1 MKDSYMVVYCENRM
15 IKKGN
20 KKMGIGKKVMY
31 TMGRGQFR
39 NLQEGL
45 EREWLLTNGIGGVSN
60 KTIIGASN
68 HMHSGYLSVSLNPP
82 ADRWTVLNNVWERF
96 IIEGKEY
103 DLAAQQYMAQEKQ
116 GYRYLNRFELD
127 ILPTYYYQVKDVTL
141 KKTIAMK
148 HGKNTV
154 VVCYEV
160 ENGMDAVDLRITPQ
174 FNCRPYGVTT
184 EASELQFDVEQDGQM
199 LKLHPKAHPMTITFY
214 TSEGSYIDRGT
225 FPVSMATPNYLIE
238 ENEVYAM
245 DVRTGFLGVDNHYT
259 PYDISVELKPY
270 EKKKFFLECTVD
282 QLEEADGFA
291 IAAEYKERMQHIME
305 QTGEDALLQ
314 KLAWAADAFVVE
326 RKIVLPE
333 EKMHLLHTTTA
344 DRVHD
349 SEGAVFLKTILAGYP
364 WFMDWG
370 RDTMIALQGLT
381 LPTKRFK
388 DARQILESF
397 SWFVKKGML
406 PNVFPNSS
414 KEEPMYNTIDA
425 ALWYFYSVYKYL
437 EYTGGK
443 EDYEFVEEKIYA
455 SLEEIIHYYKNGTE
469 YNIHMDTDGLITGGS
484 DKDQLTWMDVR
495 VGDWVVTPRHGKA
508 VEINALWYNALCVMT
523 RLAKRFGKD
532 FIEYEQMAAVTKKSF
547 CEKFWNEEK
556 QCLYDCIESRE
567 DGTEHYDDSIRPN
580 QIWAVSLPFT
590 MLPKEQEKKI
600 VQVVYRHLYTPYG
613 IRSLSNEDPRYQKEY
628 IGKLI
633 KRDGAYHMG
642 TAWGYISGGF
652 ITAYCKVH
660 DHSIDATKKAK
671 EMCEYFAQHMEDG
684 CLNGIAEV
692 FDGDFSCTG
701 RGCYTQAWSVG
712 EVLRAYSEDVLPYL

>member
-1 MKDSYMVVYCENRM
+1 
-15 IKKGN
+15 
-20 KKMGIGKKVMY
+20 MGLNHKVKY
-31 TMGRGQFR
+31 TMGRSQFR
-39 NLQEGL
+39 SLQEGL
-45 EREWLLTNGIGGVSN
+45 EKEWLLTNGIGGVSN
-60 KTIIGASN
+60 KTIVGATN

-82 ADRWTVLNNVWERF
+82 ADRWTVLNNVWERVL
-96 IIEGKEY
+96 IKGNEY
-103 DLAAQQYMAQEKQ
+103 DLAAQEYIGQEKD

-127 ILPTYYYQVKDVTL
+127 ILPSYYYQVKDVTI

-160 ENGMDAVDLRITPQ
+160 ENGMEPVDLRITPL
-174 FNCRPYGVTT
+174 FNCRPYGVST
-184 EASELQFDVEQDGQM
+184 EASALQFDKERNGQI
-199 LKLHPKAHPMTITFY
+199 LKLYPKAHPMTITFY
-214 TSEGSYIDRGT
+214 ASEGNYIDRST
-225 FPVSMATPNYLIE
+225 FPTSMATPNYLIE
-238 ENEVYAM
+238 ENEVYRM
-245 DVRTGFLGVDNHYT
+245 DNRTGFLGVDNHYT
-259 PYDISVELKPY
+259 PYDVSVELKPY
-270 EKKKFFLECTVD
+270 EKKKFFMECTVD
-282 QLEEADGFA
+282 ELEQEDGFA
-291 IAAEYKERMQHIME
+291 IAREYKNRMQHIME
-305 QTGEDALLQ
+305 QTGEDPLLQ

-333 EKMHLLHTTTA
+333 EKKDLIHTTSA
-344 DRVHD
+344 DRID
-349 SEGAVFLKTILAGYP
+349 GREGTVFLKTILAGYP

-388 DARQILESF
+388 DTRQILESF
-397 SWFVKKGML
+397 SWFIKDGML
-406 PNVFPNSS
+406 PNVFPDNS
-414 KEEPMYNTIDA
+414 KEQPMYNTIDA

-443 EDYEFVEEKIYA
+443 EDYDFVEEKIYEG
-455 SLEEIIHYYKNGTE
+455 LEQIIHFYKVGTHFQ
-469 YNIHMDTDGLITGGS
+469 IHMDTDGLIAGGS

-508 VEINALWYNALCVMT
+508 VEINALWYNALCVMAK
-523 RLAKRFGKD
+523 LSKRFGKD
-532 FIEYEQMAAVTKKSF
+532 ATEYEQMAEVTKKSF
-547 CEKFWNEEK
+547 CEKFWNEK
-556 QCLYDCIESRE
+556 QQCLYDCIEA
-567 DGTEHYDDSIRPN
+567 DANGKEHYDDSIRPN

-590 MLPKEQEKKI
+590 MLSEEHEKKI

-660 DHSIDATKKAK
+660 KHSMEATKKAK

-684 CLNGIAEV
+684 CLNGIAEI